1 MTAAACMSVQ
11 PCVPYDYGGTEKRLF
26 AMPFY
31 TKHDH
36 LPRQARDKHGVALKA
51 LKWRRVSAGSFG
63 NEPGA
68 PVTGQPFQ
76 SSVYGV
82 ELAQAPPAQ
91 TRPGA
96 MAAIPYV
103 VQIAKTRCEK
113 RRPFLS
119 HCSSWA
125 CVGKPSYRL
134 DISEGWTKTSP
145 FFVLCRAQGAVVR
158 NNVFE
163 DSSGFFAR
171 WKVIKRSLKSHFY
184 IKTNILPRQAWD
196 KHRESTQKRD
206 RFLIVVKRCD
216 GEQHFPR
223 KRLSDHWDAGV
234 QIIYIYNNIMQ
245 VCICILYIIYWD
257 AGVQRETAAPRCAN
271 DTYI

>member
-11 PCVPYDYGGTEKRLF
+11 PCVPYDYGGNEKRLF

-31 TKHDH
+31 AKHDH

-119 HCSSWA
+119 HTIHPEPVLKSSRLSLCWQTIVSSW
-125 CVGKPSYRL
+125 YIRRL
-134 DISEGWTKTSP
+134 NKNLALFCP
-145 FFVLCRAQGAVVR
+145 LQGAGRSSAEQRVWGFVGLLCTMEGDKT
-158 NNVFE
+158 VF
-163 DSSGFFAR
+163 
-171 WKVIKRSLKSHFY
+171 KK
-184 IKTNILPRQAWD
+184 P
-196 KHRESTQKRD
+196 
-206 RFLIVVKRCD
+206 FL
-216 GEQHFPR
+216 H
-223 KRLSDHWDAGV
+223 
-234 QIIYIYNNIMQ
+234 
-245 VCICILYIIYWD
+245 
-257 AGVQRETAAPRCAN
+257 
-271 DTYI
+271 